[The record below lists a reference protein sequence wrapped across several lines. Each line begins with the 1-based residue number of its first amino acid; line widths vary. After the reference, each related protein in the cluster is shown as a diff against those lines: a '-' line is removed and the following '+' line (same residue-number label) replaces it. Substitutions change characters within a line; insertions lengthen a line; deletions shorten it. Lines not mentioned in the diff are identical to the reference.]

1 MLSILALVLAAQ
13 SLAPQSPL
21 CTQALAA
28 AFGAAASEIC
38 LAEEEVRRANAAD
51 KGSPERRQR
60 FEAAAQHYRKGANLT
75 SNREVKVLALEA
87 LATVYAAHLQAF
99 DDADLALRELIALT
113 PGDLKPVFRLARLQ
127 EDRGWIDIAESTLVE
142 ARRQHPEDVE
152 PYKALAQFYARRVS
166 AMSVQTARATPPSPP
181 AQRDEQGVVR
191 VGGSMAPPRRV
202 GTPVYPPE
210 AKAAGIEGV
219 VIAEIVVNEQG
230 SVTEAKVVRSIPL
243 LDEAALAAVRTW
255 QYEPILLNGQPVPVR
270 MTVTVNFTTR

>member
-1 MLSILALVLAAQ
+1 MLSILTLVLAAQ
-13 SLAPQSPL
+13 SLAPQSPA
-21 CTQALAA
+21 CTKALAS

-38 LAEEEVRRANAAD
+38 LAEDEVRRANAAD
-51 KGSPERRQR
+51 KDSAERRQR

-75 SNREVKVLALEA
+75 SNREVKILALDS
-87 LATVYAAHLQAF
+87 LATVCAVHLQAF
-99 DDADLALRELIALT
+99 DDADLALRELISLA
-113 PGDLKPVFRLARLQ
+113 PDDLKPVFRLARLQ

-166 AMSVQTARATPPSPP
+166 AMSTQSTRATPPSPA

-191 VGGSMAPPRRV
+191 IGGSMAPPRRI
-202 GTPVYPPE
+202 GNPVYPPE
-210 AKAAGIEGV
+210 AQAAGIEGV

-230 SVTEAKVVRSIPL
+230 SVAEAKVIRSIPL

-255 QYEPILLNGQPVPVR
+255 QYEPTLLNGQPVPVR
-270 MTVTVNFTTR
+270 MTVTVNFSTR